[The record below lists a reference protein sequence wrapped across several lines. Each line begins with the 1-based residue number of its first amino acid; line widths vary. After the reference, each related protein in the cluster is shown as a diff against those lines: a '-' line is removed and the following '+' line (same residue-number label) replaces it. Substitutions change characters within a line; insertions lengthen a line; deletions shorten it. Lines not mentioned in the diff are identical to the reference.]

1 MRAKDIKSL
10 IWLCRW
16 YNGRRERLFEIHQS
30 HLSAVIQLMIEELGG
45 TPQDSTKIILC
56 GFTLIFSPSPDG
68 LALESITPPSFLDGE
83 PLGQKQFGQDGP
95 AESVYVHGPGPNRS
109 LTIAQGQKHDF
120 LVKKERSWTTTHGSS
135 PPRSQRAVGIV
146 RSSGW
151 GRAFRPTLFHSVRSV
166 AARTDADH

>member
-83 PLGQKQFGQDGP
+83 QLMLFDGDCEVEL
-95 AESVYVHGPGPNRS
+95 AEPYCESTEG
-109 LTIAQGQKHDF
+109 AKH
-120 LVKKERSWTTTHGSS
+120 E
-135 PPRSQRAVGIV
+135 
-146 RSSGW
+146 
-151 GRAFRPTLFHSVRSV
+151 V
-166 AARTDADH
+166 AYR